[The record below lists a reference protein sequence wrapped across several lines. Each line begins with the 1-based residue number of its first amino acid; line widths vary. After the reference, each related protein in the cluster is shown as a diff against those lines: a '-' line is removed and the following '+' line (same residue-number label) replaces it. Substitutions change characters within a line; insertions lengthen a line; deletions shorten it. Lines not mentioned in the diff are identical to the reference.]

1 MFDGIDLWTGSSV
14 FRIELLRESGAYK
27 LRVRIMNDAYVYTLG
42 SKFTISNAWHAIEID
57 WQASSAPGA
66 NNGFLTLWVDG
77 VLKQTISNIDNDQI
91 TIGEVRLGAVAGVDS
106 GTSGSVLFDKFES
119 RRNSYI
125 GP

>member
-27 LRVRIMNDAYVYTLG
+27 LRVRIMNDAYIYTIG
-42 SKFTISNAWHAIEID
+42 NKFTISNGWHPIEIE
-57 WQASSAPGA
+57 WQASSASGA
-66 NNGFLTLWVDG
+66 NNGFLTLWIDG

-91 TIGEVRLGAVAGVDS
+91 TIGEVRLGAVAGIDA